1 MNYKIATL
9 GCKVNQFETQAMETL
24 LQKQGVTP
32 VAEGESADLVIVNT
46 CAVTAESG
54 RKSRREIRKL
64 KGENPGAVLA
74 VCGCYSQLSPEEV
87 RALGVE
93 VLHGSGDKNR
103 FISDIMA
110 ALETRNS
117 FSFEDRPFERK
128 IFEELPAGAVEGRT
142 RAMLKIEDG
151 CVNFCSYCII
161 PYTRGRI
168 RSLPPE
174 RCAQNAQELSKAGF
188 RELVITGIEIASY
201 GKDLT
206 PGVTLSQA
214 IEAISEKSGE
224 MRLRLGSLEP
234 TVVTREFCQGLSKS
248 GKICD
253 HFHLSLQSGCDETL
267 LRMNRKYNCARF
279 LEACELLREFFP
291 DCGLTADLIVGFPG
305 ETEENHRETLE
316 FLRKCGF
323 SKVHIFPYSIRPGT
337 KAAEMPNQLTAAE
350 KARRAGE
357 AKIVAAEVEQ
367 EFLNSC
373 VGKKLSVLFETEQNG
388 MSVGH
393 ADNYAQVC
401 VSGGQLHGIV
411 KCVQITAVSGEMLVG
426 KLV

>member
-253 HFHLSLQSGCDETL
+253 HFHLSLQSGCDE
-267 LRMNRKYNCARF
+267 
-279 LEACELLREFFP
+279 
-291 DCGLTADLIVGFPG
+291 
-305 ETEENHRETLE
+305 
-316 FLRKCGF
+316 
-323 SKVHIFPYSIRPGT
+323 
-337 KAAEMPNQLTAAE
+337 
-350 KARRAGE
+350 
-357 AKIVAAEVEQ
+357 
-367 EFLNSC
+367 
-373 VGKKLSVLFETEQNG
+373 
-388 MSVGH
+388 
-393 ADNYAQVC
+393 
-401 VSGGQLHGIV
+401 
-411 KCVQITAVSGEMLVG
+411 
-426 KLV
+426 